1 MNADIE
7 LLVNTLLKGG
17 LTYERAIEEA
27 KALYQTAYERGFQD
41 GRKLSK
47 RYERIDVKNPI
58 IEIHKRPTG
67 VDSGVIYSNER
78 QFDNPEKIEEI

>member
-41 GRKLSK
+41 GRKLSE
-47 RYERIDVKNPI
+47 RYERIDAKNPVV
-58 IEIHKRPTG
+58 EIHKRPTG
-67 VDSGVIYSNER
+67 TDSGVIYSNEAR
-78 QFDNPEKIEEI
+78 FDNPEKIEEI

>member
-27 KALYQTAYERGFQD
+27 KKLYQTAYERGFCD
-41 GRKLSK
+41 GRKISEG
-47 RYERIDVKNPI
+47 YERIDVKNPA
-58 IEIHKRPTG
+58 IEIHKRQTG
-67 VDSGVIYSNER
+67 TDSGVIYSNEAR
-78 QFDNPEKIEEI
+78 FDDPQNIEEL